1 MGLKDI
7 AKSGLLGVG
16 PALVADNPKLL
27 KGMGV
32 LGNVA
37 YNKIENRA
45 DDKRMA
51 AEQAAAEEKAAA
63 AKQQKRPMRSRP
75 QQSSGMGGGM
85 EGYKAMKKGGKVS
98 SASNRADG
106 CAQRGKT
113 KGKMV

>member
-7 AKSGLLGVG
+7 LKSGMLGVG

-27 KGMGV
+27 QGMGL

-51 AEQAAAEEKAAA
+51 AEAETKAMAEK
-63 AKQQKRPMRSRP
+63 KKRPMRARSESAP
-75 QQSSGMGGGM
+75 MGGGF
-85 EGYKAMKKGGKVS
+85 ESYKPMKNGGKVS
-98 SASNRADG
+98 SASKRGDG
-106 CAQRGKT
+106 CAIKGKT
-113 KGKMV
+113 KGTMR